1 MYRTKIFN
9 ILNSEFLKPIM
20 DFIGISR
27 SDDPGC
33 GLLKIVGA
41 DKRVKGKTVPTYFIN
56 QKNNKIFTIVES
68 QDEFLNYRSR
78 REQLEYFNPFIKTKN
93 TLLMMLMTTP
103 VVYSKVCSD
112 SENDE
117 DIINDICDEDMD
129 NVSQEDVLSK
139 VRVLQYPSEKQ
150 EDDRLLYTYKVEIND
165 NDTINEIES
174 KSCNQIIAMLMLI
187 IKIMSY
193 FDEAPIVLDK
203 FNGSISDL
211 QVYLEELLIKYDKER
226 ELNSKDIKKIKIET
240 NVELYDSEEFDM
252 FENTDNID
260 SLLSSAKND
269 EIEEHEEKKSGNNI
283 TVNLSD
289 KYRDSIPYTYLNEE
303 EDDDIMNLDLF

>member
-78 REQLEYFNPFIKTKN
+78 REQLEYFNPFVKTKN

-260 SLLSSAKND
+260 SLLSSAKD
-269 EIEEHEEKKSGNNI
+269 DKIEEHEEKKSSNNI

>member
-41 DKRVKGKTVPTYFIN
+41 DKRIKGKTVPTYFIN

-78 REQLEYFNPFIKTKN
+78 REQLEYFNPFVKTKN

-129 NVSQEDVLSK
+129 NVSQEDVLRK

-260 SLLSSAKND
+260 SLLSSAKD
-269 EIEEHEEKKSGNNI
+269 DKIEEHEEKKSGNNI